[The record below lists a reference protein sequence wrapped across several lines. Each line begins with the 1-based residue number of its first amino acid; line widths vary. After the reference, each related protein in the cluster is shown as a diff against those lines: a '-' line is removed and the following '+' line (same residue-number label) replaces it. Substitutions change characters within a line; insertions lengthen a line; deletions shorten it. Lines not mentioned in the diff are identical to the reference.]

1 MVRSL
6 FPFII
11 GSFCACALFISGVAH
26 AGDGLNRA
34 ILIEAPKPLGDVRAL
49 QREPESETFI
59 PVAKRSEDELAAQP
73 IRWHG
78 FQISPEI
85 MSSQTIDSNILVSD
99 TNEEADTI
107 TTIQPSVLIN
117 KKWRRHDANLRLGA
131 EGKKYWSN
139 QENDVF
145 NYNVKL
151 DGTLEAR
158 RELKIPFEV
167 SYSSDHE
174 ERSQNFS
181 GTTSKEPIAFNS
193 YGAAL
198 GIIYAPN
205 RLKLSLIGRHSAIAF
220 DNGTDINNR
229 RLVRE
234 DDDRTSDN
242 IELRGSYALIP
253 NHTPFIS
260 VNLQKIQ
267 YDKGSFTGSG
277 FNGPKR
283 NSENLSILGGWQ
295 FQYKGILYADLGIG
309 ISQRDYDSNQLSD
322 IDTLNMAGNLN
333 WNVTKRG
340 TFNLGVVRTITDNN
354 DSLQGVVLTDIRTG
368 YDQEIL
374 HNLFLSSFI
383 NYATLDVENSDRLDR
398 IYGFGTGIEYQL
410 SPRFTLST
418 NYEFNKRSSN
428 APGLDYDQ
436 HKITARL
443 NSKF

>member
-6 FPFII
+6 FTLFAS
-11 GSFCACALFISGVAH
+11 SFCAYALFMSGTAY
-26 AGDGLNRA
+26 AGDGVNRA

-49 QREPESETFI
+49 QREPDEETFV
-59 PVAKRSEDELAAQP
+59 PVSKRSEDELAGQP
-73 IRWHG
+73 LRWRG

-85 MSSQTIDSNILVSD
+85 ISSQTIDSNILVSD

-107 TTIQPSVLIN
+107 TTIQPSVIIN
-117 KKWRRHDANLRLGA
+117 KKWRRHDANLRIGA
-131 EGKKYWSN
+131 EGKKFWSN

-181 GTTSKEPIAFNS
+181 NSISKEPIAFNS

-220 DNGTDINNR
+220 DNGTRLNNTP
-229 RLVRE
+229 LIRE
-234 DDDRTSDN
+234 DDDRTSEN
-242 IELRGSYALIP
+242 IEFRGSYALIP
-253 NHTPFIS
+253 NHSPFIS
-260 VNLQKIQ
+260 VNLQKIK
-267 YDKGSFTGSG
+267 YEKGSFTGSG

-283 NSENLSILGGWQ
+283 DSKSINILGGWQ
-295 FQYKGILYADLGIG
+295 FQYKGILYADLGVGIG
-309 ISQRDYDSNQLSD
+309 QRDYNSNQISD
-322 IDTLNMAGNLN
+322 IDTFNAAGNLN

-340 TFNLGVVRTITDNN
+340 TFNLGLARTITDNN
-354 DSLQGVVLTDIRTG
+354 DSLQGVVLTDIRSG
-368 YDQEIL
+368 YDHEIL
-374 HNLFLSSFI
+374 HNLFLTSFI

-398 IYGFGTGIEYQL
+398 VYGFGTGIEYQI

-443 NSKF
+443 NTKF